1 MHGCLSFSQGNVMS
15 SQTASAL
22 LHEQHEE
29 IDFGVQGAM
38 DGSGNQVELLHS
50 LGLLRAHLHLE
61 ETVLFPALEGSVGL
75 SIMVM
80 EREHGLMWP
89 LMASLAQACNDGAK
103 LESMQDDLEEL
114 FQLLQVHN
122 PKEEQILYSAADGHA
137 GLADAL
143 AAARLPEGWVCK
155 ALRGKRA

>member
-1 MHGCLSFSQGNVMS
+1 MS
-15 SQTASAL
+15 APTASAL
-22 LHEQHEE
+22 LRKQHEA
-29 IDFGVQGAM
+29 IDVGVQGAM
-38 DGSGNQVELLHS
+38 GGSGNPQELQRS
-50 LGLLRAHLHLE
+50 LDLLRQHLHLE

-89 LMASLAQACNDGAK
+89 LMQALTKACREGAP
-103 LESMQDDLEEL
+103 LEAMEDDLDEL

-122 PKEEQILYSAADGHA
+122 PKEEQILYSVADEHA

-155 ALRGKRA
+155 AVKGGMA

>member
-1 MHGCLSFSQGNVMS
+1 MS
-15 SQTASAL
+15 TQTASAL
-22 LHEQHEE
+22 LQEQHRD

-38 DGSGNQVELLHS
+38 DGSSDQVELARS
-50 LGLLRAHLHLE
+50 LDLLRVHLYLE

-89 LMASLAQACNDGAK
+89 LMESLVKACRDGVDLDA
-103 LESMQDDLEEL
+103 MQDDLEEL
-114 FQLLQVHN
+114 FQLLQMHN
-122 PKEEQILYSAADGHA
+122 PKEEQILYRVADEHA

-143 AAARLPEGWVCK
+143 AAARPPEGWACK
-155 ALRGKRA
+155 AAQSRHA

>member
-1 MHGCLSFSQGNVMS
+1 MS
-15 SQTASAL
+15 APSASELLQT
-22 LHEQHEE
+22 QHQD
-29 IDFGVQGAM
+29 IDFGIQGAM
-38 DGSGNQVELLHS
+38 DGSSDQVELLRS
-50 LGLLRAHLHLE
+50 LDLLREHLHLE
-61 ETVLFPALEGSVGL
+61 ETVLFPVLEGSVGL

-89 LMASLAQACNDGAK
+89 LMEALVKACREGAA
-103 LESMQDDLEEL
+103 LEAMEDDLDEL

-122 PKEEQILYSAADGHA
+122 PKEEQILYSVADEHA

-155 ALRGKRA
+155 AAKGKQT

>member
-1 MHGCLSFSQGNVMS
+1 MS
-15 SQTASAL
+15 AQTASAL
-22 LHEQHEE
+22 LQAQHED

-38 DGSGNQVELLHS
+38 DGSSDQVELARS
-50 LGLLRAHLHLE
+50 LDLLRAHLHLE

-89 LMASLAQACNDGAK
+89 LMEALARACREGVALDA
-103 LESMQDDLEEL
+103 MQDDLEEL

-122 PKEEQILYSAADGHA
+122 PKEEQILYRVADEHA

-143 AAARLPEGWVCK
+143 TAARLPEGWLCK
-155 ALRGKRA
+155 AMQARRA

>member
-1 MHGCLSFSQGNVMS
+1 MP

-22 LHEQHEE
+22 LQAQHEE

-38 DGSGNQVELLHS
+38 DGGGDQVQLLHS
-50 LGLLRAHLHLE
+50 LDLLRAHLHLE

-75 SIMVM
+75 SVMVM

-89 LMASLAQACNDGAK
+89 LLESLAQACKDGVE
-103 LESMQDDLEEL
+103 LDTMQDDLDEL
-114 FQLLQVHN
+114 FQLLQLHN

-137 GLADAL
+137 GLAEAL

-155 ALRGKRA
+155 AMRGRRA

>member
-1 MHGCLSFSQGNVMS
+1 MS
-15 SQTASAL
+15 AHTASAL
-22 LHEQHEE
+22 LREQHED
-29 IDFGVQGAM
+29 IDSGVQGAM
-38 DGSGNQVELLHS
+38 DGSGDPVELQRS
-50 LGLLRAHLHLE
+50 LDLLRQHLHLE

-89 LMASLAQACNDGAK
+89 LIESLARACRGGVE
-103 LESMQDDLEEL
+103 LGVMQDDLEEL

-122 PKEEQILYSAADGHA
+122 PKEEQILYSVADEHP

-143 AAARLPEGWVCK
+143 VAAQLPDGWVCK
-155 ALRGKRA
+155 AVRGKRA

>member
-1 MHGCLSFSQGNVMS
+1 MS
-15 SQTASAL
+15 AQTASAL
-22 LHEQHEE
+22 LQEQHRD

-38 DGSGNQVELLHS
+38 DGSSDQVELARS
-50 LGLLRAHLHLE
+50 LDLLRAHLYLE
-61 ETVLFPALEGSVGL
+61 EAVLFPALEGSVGL

-89 LMASLAQACNDGAK
+89 LMESLARACRDGVDLDA
-103 LESMQDDLEEL
+103 MQDDLEEL

-122 PKEEQILYSAADGHA
+122 PKEEQILYSVADEHA

-143 AAARLPEGWVCK
+143 AAARLPEGWTCK
-155 ALRGKRA
+155 AVQGRHA

>member
-1 MHGCLSFSQGNVMS
+1 MS
-15 SQTASAL
+15 AQTASVL
-22 LHEQHEE
+22 LQEQHED

-38 DGSGNQVELLHS
+38 DGSSDQVELARS
-50 LGLLRAHLHLE
+50 LDLLRAHLHLE

-89 LMASLAQACNDGAK
+89 LMESLAQACRDGTA
-103 LESMQDDLEEL
+103 LDAMQDDLEEL

-122 PKEEQILYSAADGHA
+122 PKEEQILYSAADEHA

-143 AAARLPEGWVCK
+143 AAAQLPEGWVCK
-155 ALRGKRA
+155 AARGKHA

>member
-1 MHGCLSFSQGNVMS
+1 MS

-89 LMASLAQACNDGAK
+89 LMESLARACRDGVDLDA
-103 LESMQDDLEEL
+103 MQDDLEEL

-122 PKEEQILYSAADGHA
+122 PKEEQILYGVADEHA

-143 AAARLPEGWVCK
+143 AAARLPEGWTCK
-155 ALRGKRA
+155 AVQGRHA